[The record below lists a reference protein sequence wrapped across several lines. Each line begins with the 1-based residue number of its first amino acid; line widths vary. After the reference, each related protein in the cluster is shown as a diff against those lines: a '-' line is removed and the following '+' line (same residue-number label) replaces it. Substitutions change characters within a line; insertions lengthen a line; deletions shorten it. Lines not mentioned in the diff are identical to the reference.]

1 MSSTIQVD
9 KITDIGGNTMLESN
23 GSGTFT
29 SSLPAPTSGIA
40 ASAIDSGTIATARL
54 GSGTA
59 SSSTFLRGDQTY
71 AEAGGTFIEIAEA
84 NVTSNVGSYFFSN
97 VFSSTYDSYLLQ
109 IRVMKFASDQTPQM
123 RFTTDTGTT
132 ENSSS
137 YHYWSY
143 YGLNVTGSEVRGNG
157 NGDTKILFTSGTD
170 ADSSSD
176 GGISGEIRFF
186 NPFANDSRSAVTT
199 SQFTY
204 RDDNNTYVSVTG
216 GGVLSNSSPR
226 YGFVLFGNSN
236 IALLKA
242 TLYGIVK

>member
-1 MSSTIQVD
+1 MNLAYKVSLRKLTI
-9 KITDIGGNTMLESN
+9 KKN
-23 GSGTFT
+23 
-29 SSLPAPTSGIA
+29 
-40 ASAIDSGTIATARL
+40 
-54 GSGTA
+54 
-59 SSSTFLRGDQTY
+59 
-71 AEAGGTFIEIAEA
+71 
-84 NVTSNVGSYFFSN
+84 
-97 VFSSTYDSYLLQ
+97 SYLLQ
-109 IRVMKFASDQTPQM
+109 IRVMKFVSDQTPQM

-132 ENSSS
+132 ENNSS

-143 YGLNVTGSEVRGNG
+143 YGLNASGSEVRGNG

-199 SQFTY
+199 SHFTY

-216 GGVLSNSSPR
+216 GGVLSNTSAR
-226 YGFVLFGNSN
+226 YGFVLFGNDN